1 MGMAASN
8 ISHLSLANRLFWS
21 DAMDQLGCRRYC
33 CRRMIMTHVDLIEK
47 LLRYISCHFGILWIV
62 AHLLQ
67 LQFRRERS
75 LQGSSVS
82 QSIFSRGSTC
92 HRLKPR
98 LSCPKKKTSHK
109 YPVLPYYRV
118 MLGRLSSFV
127 GQKTLAAYWSLQKKK
142 RQHLKLNDVVIGL
155 AWYPHSNTASFGF
168 LWGQWSGL
176 RCDGW
181 PRFVRRWDEVPHR
194 CFFRY

>member
-1 MGMAASN
+1 MTFGNVTFNFWTMVFQMGMATSN
-8 ISHLSLANRLFWS
+8 LSHLSLANRLFWS

-47 LLRYISCHFGILWIV
+47 LLRYISCPFGILLIV

-75 LQGSSVS
+75 LQSSSIS

-98 LSCPKKKTSHK
+98 LSCPKKENITQIPRS
-109 YPVLPYYRV
+109 PLLPGHARPTAF
-118 MLGRLSSFV
+118 LPSV
-127 GQKTLAAYWSLQKKK
+127 GQKTLAAYWSLQKEET
-142 RQHLKLNDVVIGL
+142 
-155 AWYPHSNTASFGF
+155 PAS
-168 LWGQWSGL
+168 QA
-176 RCDGW
+176 
-181 PRFVRRWDEVPHR
+181 
-194 CFFRY
+194 